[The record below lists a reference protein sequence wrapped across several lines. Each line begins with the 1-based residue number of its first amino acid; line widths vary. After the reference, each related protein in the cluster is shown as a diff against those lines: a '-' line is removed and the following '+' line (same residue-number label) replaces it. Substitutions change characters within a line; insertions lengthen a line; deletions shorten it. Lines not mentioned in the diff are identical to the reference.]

1 MKGTKIRLLLE
12 CQKAKRIFYPSLNL
26 IFLSIF
32 TKTLSVAKK
41 KYDNY
46 QKRRV
51 RSSYISVVVSIT
63 VVLFFLGILGLFLLN
78 AKNVATHFKEQ
89 IVMTVY
95 LKDSAKDIEVTQ
107 LQKKIQLDPATKK
120 VNFTPKEEAAAQYSR
135 DIGEDFV
142 EFLGYNPLL
151 NSVDIYFNAAFV
163 NTLSLTQTQREIAS
177 ESFVD
182 EVVYDQP
189 LVTLLDE
196 NIQKISF
203 VLFLC
208 TILFVVIALLLIN
221 SSIRL
226 SIYSKRFVIKTMQLV
241 GATKSF
247 IRKPFIWS
255 HLRLGIISSLLA
267 LIALTLVLWEINQRF
282 PELGLWNQTFELM
295 IVFVGIF
302 VLGISITGL
311 STFFATQR
319 YLNLKTDA
327 VY

>member
-1 MKGTKIRLLLE
+1 MSTNFNDSYPK
-12 CQKAKRIFYPSLNL
+12 KRVLN
-26 IFLSIF
+26 
-32 TKTLSVAKK
+32 
-41 KYDNY
+41 
-46 QKRRV
+46 
-51 RSSYISVVVSIT
+51 SYVSVVISIT
-63 VVLFFLGILGLFLLN
+63 VVLLFLGVLGLFLLN
-78 AKNVATHFKEQ
+78 TKNVASHFKEQ

-95 LKDSAKDIEVTQ
+95 LKDSAKDIEITQ

-120 VNFTPKEEAAAQYSR
+120 VQYTPKEEAAEQYSR
-135 DIGEDFV
+135 DIGEDFL

-151 NSVDIYFNAAFV
+151 NSLDIYFNANYV
-163 NTLSLTQTQREIAS
+163 NTLSLTQTKNEI
-177 ESFVD
+177 ESADFVD

-196 NIQKISF
+196 NIQKISVVLMICT
-203 VLFLC
+203 VLF
-208 TILFVVIALLLIN
+208 IGIALVLIN

-226 SIYSKRFVIKTMQLV
+226 SIYSKRVIIKTMQLV

-255 HLRLGIISSLLA
+255 HLRLGILSSFLA
-267 LIALTLVLWEINQRF
+267 LLLLSFLLWEVNSRF
-282 PELGLWNQTFELM
+282 PELEMLKQKKELM
-295 IVFVGIF
+295 LVYGGILILGVGIT
-302 VLGISITGL
+302 SI